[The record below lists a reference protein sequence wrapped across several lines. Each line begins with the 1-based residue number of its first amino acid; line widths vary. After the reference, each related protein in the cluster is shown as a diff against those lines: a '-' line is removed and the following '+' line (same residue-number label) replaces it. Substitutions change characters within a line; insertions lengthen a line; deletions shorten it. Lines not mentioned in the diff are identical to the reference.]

1 MDKQPLTPLAQAV
14 QQVLADIT
22 SLTEVEQVSL
32 DQAQGRV
39 LSKALVSPIAV
50 PPFANSQM
58 DGYAGRFDELR
69 AETFLPVRLRVPA
82 GSSPP
87 ELPFGSLARIFTGA
101 PIPEGAD
108 TVIMQE
114 DMTTQEQDGQLFAR
128 PSRLPD
134 CKGRFVRQ
142 SGADIQP
149 GQILLGPGRRLGSAD
164 IGFLASVGVQKVDV
178 FRQPRVAIFSTGD
191 ELVQP
196 GGALGPGQIFDSNRP
211 MMRTVFGQYGLS
223 VSDLGRLPDK
233 ADATREALQRAS
245 HSHDM
250 VLTCGGVSVG
260 EEDHVKA
267 AVTALG
273 SLRLWKLAMKPG
285 KPFAF
290 GQINRC
296 YFVGLPGNPVSA
308 WVTFFLLG
316 QLLLRRL
323 EGETAPN
330 LLKFTAPAG
339 FDWPRP
345 DPREEFLRGRLD
357 DQGFLHIHAR
367 QDSHILSSLVES
379 TGLIRIPGNTT
390 VVQGD
395 RLDFFPY
402 RF

>member
-1 MDKQPLTPLAQAV
+1 MTPLAQALE
-14 QQVLADIT
+14 QLLADIT
-22 SLTEVEQVSL
+22 PLTEVEQVSI

-39 LSKALVSPIAV
+39 LSTALVSPIAV

-58 DGYAGRFDELR
+58 DGYAGRFDELQ
-69 AETFLPVRLRVPA
+69 ADTFLPVRLRVPA

-87 ELPFGSLARIFTGA
+87 ALPLGSLARIFTGA
-101 PIPEGAD
+101 PIPAGAD
-108 TVIMQE
+108 TVMMQE
-114 DMTTQEQDGQLFAR
+114 DMTTQEQDGQLVAK
-128 PSRLPD
+128 PTCLPD
-134 CKGRFVRQ
+134 SKGRFVRQ
-142 SGADIQP
+142 SGADLQP
-149 GQILLGPGRRLGSAD
+149 GQTLLGPGRRLGSAD
-164 IGFLASVGVQKVDV
+164 IGLLASVGVQKADV
-178 FRQPRVAIFSTGD
+178 FRQPRIAIFSTGD
-191 ELVQP
+191 ELLQP
-196 GGALGPGQIFDSNRP
+196 GGTLGPGQIFDSNRP
-211 MMRTVFGQYGLS
+211 MMRAFFSQFGLS
-223 VSDLGRLPDK
+223 VTDLGQLPDK
-233 ADATREALQRAS
+233 ADTTREALQHAS
-245 HSHDM
+245 QSHDM

-267 AVTALG
+267 AVTAIG

-290 GQINRC
+290 GQIGRC

-308 WVTFFLLG
+308 WVTFFVLG
-316 QLLLRRL
+316 QLLVRRL
-323 EGETAPN
+323 EGETAPKP
-330 LLKFTAPAG
+330 LTFTASAG

-357 DQGFLHIHAR
+357 DQGLLQIHAR

-379 TGLIRIPGNTT
+379 TGLIRIPANTA

>member
-1 MDKQPLTPLAQAV
+1 VTPLAQAV
-14 QQVLADIT
+14 ERVLADLT
-22 SLTEVEQVSL
+22 PLTEVEQVSI

-39 LSKALVSPIAV
+39 LSTALTSPIAV

-69 AETFLPVRLRVPA
+69 ADTFLPVRLRVPA
-82 GSSPP
+82 GSNPP
-87 ELPFGSLARIFTGA
+87 ALPLSSLARIFTGA
-101 PIPEGAD
+101 PIPAGAD
-108 TVIMQE
+108 TVMMQE
-114 DMTTQEQDGQLFAR
+114 DMTTQEQDGQLVAK
-128 PSRLPD
+128 PTRLPD
-134 CKGRFVRQ
+134 SKGRFVRQ
-142 SGADIQP
+142 SGADLQP
-149 GQILLGPGRRLGSAD
+149 GQKLFGPGQRLGSAD
-164 IGFLASVGVQKVDV
+164 IGLLASVGVTQVDV
-178 FRQPRVAIFSTGD
+178 FRRPRVAIFSTGD

-196 GGALGPGQIFDSNRP
+196 GGTLGPGQIFDSNRP
-211 MMRTVFGQYGLS
+211 MMRAFFSQFGLS
-223 VSDLGRLPDK
+223 VTDLGQLPDK
-233 ADATREALQRAS
+233 ADTTREALQHAS
-245 HSHDM
+245 QSHDM

-267 AVTALG
+267 AVAAIG

-290 GQINRC
+290 GQIGSC

-308 WVTFFLLG
+308 WVTFFVLG

-323 EGETAPN
+323 EGETKPKP
-330 LLKFTAPAG
+330 LTLTAPAG

-345 DPREEFLRGRLD
+345 DSREEFLRGRLD
-357 DQGFLHIHAR
+357 DQGFLQIHAR

-379 TGLIRIPGNTT
+379 TGLIRIPAHTA

>member
-1 MDKQPLTPLAQAV
+1 
-14 QQVLADIT
+14 
-22 SLTEVEQVSL
+22 
-32 DQAQGRV
+32 
-39 LSKALVSPIAV
+39 
-50 PPFANSQM
+50 
-58 DGYAGRFDELR
+58 
-69 AETFLPVRLRVPA
+69 
-82 GSSPP
+82 
-87 ELPFGSLARIFTGA
+87 
-101 PIPEGAD
+101 
-108 TVIMQE
+108 
-114 DMTTQEQDGQLFAR
+114 
-128 PSRLPD
+128 
-134 CKGRFVRQ
+134 
-142 SGADIQP
+142 
-149 GQILLGPGRRLGSAD
+149 
-164 IGFLASVGVQKVDV
+164 
-178 FRQPRVAIFSTGD
+178 
-191 ELVQP
+191 
-196 GGALGPGQIFDSNRP
+196 
-211 MMRTVFGQYGLS
+211 MMRAFSGKFGLS

-245 HSHDM
+245 QSHDM

-267 AVTALG
+267 AVTAIG

-290 GQINRC
+290 GQIGSC

-308 WVTFFLLG
+308 WVTFFVLG

-323 EGETAPN
+323 EGETAPKP
-330 LLKFTAPAG
+330 LTLTASAG

-357 DQGFLHIHAR
+357 DQGLLQIHAR

-379 TGLIRIPGNTT
+379 TGLIRIPANTA